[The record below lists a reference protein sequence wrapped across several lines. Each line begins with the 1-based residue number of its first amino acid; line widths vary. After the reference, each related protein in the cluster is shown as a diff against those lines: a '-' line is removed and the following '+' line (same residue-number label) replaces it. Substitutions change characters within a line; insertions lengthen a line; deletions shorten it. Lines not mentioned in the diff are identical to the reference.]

1 MRITEQSRLY
11 IVEALRASA
20 RSDEQAV
27 AGYIVAAPS
36 SAALAA
42 LVAMLREQA
51 GKKRVLAGLIEDAE
65 SIEVVK
71 GRG

>member
-27 AGYIVAAPS
+27 AGYIVAAPWAVCRRCCAS
-36 SAALAA
+36 RPARSACC
-42 LVAMLREQA
+42 RT
-51 GKKRVLAGLIEDAE
+51 
-65 SIEVVK
+65 
-71 GRG
+71 